1 MADFWKS
8 GERIWCEHC
17 EVYVRF
23 NLVKQHQ
30 QTPKHR
36 SRVERALSSQRAGR
50 TKEGMEQEKVNREL
64 ARMERLA
71 TGAVLNDVA
80 AGRARNHETAATFAS
95 AVKPRPYAPKP
106 AQAGGADQTTGVAGA
121 AAVAAP
127 PPQQRRPQSAAEEM
141 AALWNEEE
149 ERREEDEKVVD
160 EEVEAEKARAAAE
173 AESRRRDA
181 LARDNYDPSNPYG
194 QWVAASP
201 PRAAPE
207 DEEEDGGYDAEGVK
221 MEPGAKSRKQ
231 QQAEQDERFEE
242 DVEEDAD
249 GGFEIKRMVAS
260 DRVFN
265 EAVELLGMDEVK
277 KEEEPQVVFKEKA
290 KKDRSSRKRVK
301 NRDINE

>member
-8 GERIWCEHC
+8 GERIYCDHC

-30 QTPKHR
+30 QTPKHK
-36 SRVERALSSQRAGR
+36 SRVERALSAQRAGR
-50 TKEGMEQEKVNREL
+50 TKGGIEQDKVDREL

-71 TGAVLNDVA
+71 TGSVLNDVA
-80 AGRARNHETAATFAS
+80 AGRARNHETAATFAT
-95 AVKPRPYAPKP
+95 AVKPRPYAPRP
-106 AQAGGADQTTGVAGA
+106 PQA
-121 AAVAAP
+121 AAGQTSSAAAP
-127 PPQQRRPQSAAEEM
+127 VPRQPKSAAEEM

-149 ERREEDEKVVD
+149 ERREEAEVVVD
-160 EEVEAEKARAAAE
+160 EEAEAEKARVAAE
-173 AESRRRDA
+173 AESQRRDA

-207 DEEEDGGYDAEGVK
+207 DDDEGDDDGER
-221 MEPGAKSRKQ
+221 EPGAKSRKQ
-231 QQAEQDERFEE
+231 QRAEQEERFEE

-249 GGFEIKRMVAS
+249 MGFEIKRVGAS

-265 EAVELLGMDEVK
+265 ETVGLLGGDEVK
-277 KEEEPQVVFKEKA
+277 QEEGEEEPQVVFKEKS
-290 KKDRSSRKRVK
+290 KKDRSSRKRAK